1 VGLDAVVYRNR
12 EHLEMGSDN
21 ARANMAQQTGEVYFE
36 DNQLSRKYQYKVEA
50 VAHRL
55 GNVAE
60 ISALREEASGLIDP
74 ECFVIRKVLYSGTH
88 SGDAIPLNE
97 LGELS
102 AELHHIRQIDRTSP
116 QMHQL
121 VDELED
127 LIQAA
132 KDEVNPIVCDIPL
145 RCPRVNCAS

>member
-1 VGLDAVVYRNR
+1 MLSFIATESISKWDLTMHAPIWPSKPGRSISRTINRRESTSTKSKLSRIDAVTWQR
-12 EHLEMGSDN
+12 
-21 ARANMAQQTGEVYFE
+21 
-36 DNQLSRKYQYKVEA
+36 
-50 VAHRL
+50 
-55 GNVAE
+55 
-60 ISALREEASGLIDP
+60 SAPFGRRASGLIDP

-88 SGDAIPLNE
+88 SGDVIPLNE